1 MGNYQSRIE
10 GIGHRKIGESVLRKE
25 DLRYIQ
31 GLGQYSD
38 DLNKSG
44 QLYGFFLRSQIA
56 HGIIKDIN
64 VEAAEVAPGV
74 VAVLTGKDFEADGYG
89 PVVHRAIEASPE
101 DFTKPAFDETDPVA
115 IEFPQWPM
123 PFDKVRH
130 VGEPIACVI
139 AETIAD
145 AENGA
150 ELVEVTIEELPA
162 IVDVHQ
168 AAARGAPTISEH
180 APGNITVHHYRG
192 EVDATNQALADSDV
206 VVKGTFK
213 VPRVVGAQMEPRSGI
228 GEYDPKEER
237 FIVTAGNQGV
247 HRYRDM
253 IASALKAK
261 PDKVRVICP
270 DVGGG
275 FGSRGHVGPEYVILA
290 WAAKRLSR
298 PVKWTSTRVEAFIS
312 DWQGRDMQ
320 MNGEIGLNKDGLI
333 TAYKL
338 QVLINIG
345 AYTICYAPPANV
357 SRLIT
362 TTYDIPTASLDLQV
376 YLSNTVPVLPFRAAG
391 RPETHLVLERLI
403 DMGARKIG
411 MDRKAVRL
419 KNLIPQHAM
428 PFKTVMGLTYDVGSY
443 PEALEGVA
451 DIMKYDDF
459 EARRTQSNANGKL
472 RGISLV
478 PFIESPV
485 GAPFEMGRVE
495 ISADGQ
501 ATIFAGTQNHG
512 QGHETTYPQVI
523 SELLGIPYEDI
534 TMAWGDSMLL
544 ARGGGTHSDRSM
556 RMMGTVL
563 YEISKE
569 LVKIA
574 KPVAAHLL
582 QADESAIEFVNG
594 KFKIKTTGQETD
606 MQEVA
611 AVYAEFSGSS
621 NPLMFEYF
629 QKGRIKAFPYG
640 ASAAEVEI
648 DPDTGDMTICR
659 YGIVDD
665 CGQAVNP
672 MIVHGQTH
680 GGIVQGAGQAMG
692 ECAYFDLASGQLLT
706 GSFMD
711 YMMPRADQFPMFDI
725 GTMEVASET
734 NPLRIKAGGEAGTVP
749 ALAVI
754 ANAVMDALSPYG
766 IEHFD
771 MPYTAPRIWSEI
783 KKSKTKYNHF

>member
-1 MGNYQSRIE
+1 MSGNDQTTVE
-10 GIGHRKIGESVLRKE
+10 GKGQRKIGESVLRKE
-25 DLRYIQ
+25 DLRFIQ
-31 GLGQYSD
+31 GQGQYSD
-38 DLNKSG
+38 DLNKPG

-64 VEAAEVAPGV
+64 VEAAEAASGV
-74 VAVLTGKDFEADGYG
+74 VAVLTGRDFKADGYG
-89 PVVHRAIEASPE
+89 PVLHRAIEASPE
-101 DFTKPAFDETDPVA
+101 DFTNPAFDETDPVA
-115 IEFPQWPM
+115 IQFPQWPM

-130 VGEPIACVI
+130 VGEPIVFVV
-139 AETIAD
+139 AETLAA
-145 AENGA
+145 AESGA
-150 ELVEVTIEELPA
+150 ELVEVSIKELPA

-168 AAARGAPTISEH
+168 AAAKEAPTISEH

-192 EVDATNQALADSDV
+192 EADATDQALANSDV
-206 VVKGTFK
+206 VVKGTFN
-213 VPRVVGAQMEPRSGI
+213 VPRLISSQMEPRSGI
-228 GEYDPKEER
+228 GEYDPEQER

-253 IASALKAK
+253 IASALKAE
-261 PDKVRVICP
+261 PDKVQVICP

-275 FGSRGHVGPEYVILA
+275 FGSRGHVGPEYVMLA
-290 WAAKRLSR
+290 WAGKRLGR
-298 PVKWTSTRVEAFIS
+298 PVKWTSTRTEAFIS
-312 DWQGRDMQ
+312 DWQGRDMK
-320 MNGEIGLNKDGLI
+320 MNGEMGLNKDGSI

-345 AYTICYAPPANV
+345 AHTICYAPPANV

-362 TTYDIPTASLDLQV
+362 TTYDIPAASLDLQV
-376 YLSNTVPVLPFRAAG
+376 YLTNTVPVLPFRAAG

-403 DMGARKIG
+403 DMGAQKIG
-411 MDRKAVRL
+411 MDQKAVRL
-419 KNLIPQHAM
+419 KNLIPQNAM
-428 PFKTVMGLTYDVGSY
+428 PFDTVMGLTYDVGGY

-459 EARRTQSNANGKL
+459 EARRAQSKANGKL

-478 PFIESPV
+478 SFIESPV

-495 ISADGQ
+495 IYADGQ

-512 QGHETTYPQVI
+512 QGHETTYPQVV

-534 TMAWGDSMLL
+534 SMAWGDSMLL
-544 ARGGGTHSDRSM
+544 ERGGGTHSDRSM

-569 LVKIA
+569 LVEIA

-582 QADESAIEFVNG
+582 QADESAVEFVDG
-594 KFKIKTTGQETD
+594 KFKIEATGQATD

-611 AVYAEFSGSS
+611 AAYAEFSGSS
-621 NPLMFEYF
+621 DPLMCEYF
-629 QKGRIKAFPYG
+629 QQGRIKAYPYG

-648 DPDTGDMTICR
+648 DPDTGDMTIFK

-692 ECAYFDLASGQLLT
+692 ECAFYDLGSGQLLT

-725 GTMEVASET
+725 GTMEVPSET

-771 MPYTAPRIWSEI
+771 MPYTAPRIWAEI
-783 KKSKTKYNHF
+783 NKAGKVYI

>member
-1 MGNYQSRIE
+1 MSGDDHSTVE
-10 GIGHRKIGESVLRKE
+10 GKGLRKIGESVLRKE

-31 GLGQYSD
+31 GQGQYSD
-38 DLNKSG
+38 DLNKPN
-44 QLYGFFLRSQIA
+44 QLYGFFVRSQIA
-56 HGIIKDIN
+56 HGIIKNIN
-64 VEAAEVAPGV
+64 VEAALAAPGV
-74 VAVLTGKDFEADGYG
+74 IAVLTGRDFEADGYG
-89 PVVHRAIEASPE
+89 PVLHRAIEASPE

-115 IEFPQWPM
+115 IQFPQWPM

-130 VGEPIACVI
+130 VGEPMAFVV
-139 AETIAD
+139 AETIAA
-145 AENGA
+145 AETGA
-150 ELVEVTIEELPA
+150 ELVEVELEELPA
-162 IVDVHQ
+162 VVDVHQ
-168 AAARGAPTISEH
+168 AAAPDAPTISDY

-192 EVDATNQALADSDV
+192 EAEATEKALAESDV
-206 VVKGTFK
+206 VVKGSFNT
-213 VPRVVGAQMEPRSGI
+213 PRLISGQMEPRSGI
-228 GEYDPKEER
+228 GEYDPAEER

-253 IASALKAK
+253 IASALKAE
-261 PDKVRVICP
+261 PDKVQVICP
-270 DVGGG
+270 DVGGA
-275 FGSRGHVGPEYVILA
+275 FGSRGHVGPEYVMLA
-290 WAAKRLSR
+290 WAAKRLGR
-298 PVKWTSTRVEAFIS
+298 PVKWTSTRIEAFIS
-312 DWQGRDMQ
+312 DWQGRDML
-320 MNGEIGLNKDGLI
+320 MNGELGLNKDGSI

-362 TTYDIPTASLDLQV
+362 TTYDIPNASLDLQV
-376 YLSNTVPVLPFRAAG
+376 YLTNTVPVLPFRAAG

-403 DMGARKIG
+403 DMGAAKIS
-411 MDRKAVRL
+411 MDRKALRL
-419 KNLIPQHAM
+419 KNLIPQDAM
-428 PFKTVMGLTYDVGSY
+428 PFSTVMGLTYDVGGY

-451 DIMKYDDF
+451 DIMDYDNF
-459 EARRTQSNANGKL
+459 EARRAQSKAKGKL

-478 PFIESPV
+478 SFIESPV

-495 ISADGQ
+495 ISGDGK

-512 QGHETTYPQVI
+512 QGHETTYPQVV
-523 SELLGIPYEDI
+523 SELLGLPYEDI
-534 TMAWGDSMLL
+534 SMAWGDSMLL

-569 LVKIA
+569 LIEKA

-582 QADESAIEFVNG
+582 QAEASAVEFAQG
-594 KFKIKTTGQETD
+594 KFRIEETGQETD
-606 MQEVA
+606 IQAVA
-611 AVYAEFSGSS
+611 VAYAEFTGSPE
-621 NPLMFEYF
+621 PLMSEYF
-629 QKGRIKAFPYG
+629 QEGRIKAYPYG
-640 ASAAEVEI
+640 ASAAEIEI
-648 DPDTGDMTICR
+648 DPDTGAMTICK

-692 ECAYFDLASGQLLT
+692 ECAFFDLKSGQLLT

-725 GTMEVASET
+725 GTMEVPSKT

-771 MPYTAPRIWSEI
+771 MPYTASRIWAEI
-783 KKSKTKYNHF
+783 DKAR